1 MESQISSWNLQ
12 TLTSSSHHS
21 LLSKT
26 LEKRIKSVLPALRT
40 KISKQLNISRSNIDN
55 SSSKSSILSTK
66 KIDPIACD
74 VRYTSLSQWS
84 SDTVDAQVKAAYVH
98 VIEQIMQREGSILKL
113 QKVILI
119 LLHTYSLTYSYLLTH
134 TRYVPC

>member
-1 MESQISSWNLQ
+1 MDDS
-12 TLTSSSHHS
+12 T
-21 LLSKT
+21 
-26 LEKRIKSVLPALRT
+26 
-40 KISKQLNISRSNIDN
+40 
-55 SSSKSSILSTK
+55 SKSSILSTK

-98 VIEQIMQREGSILKL
+98 VVEQIMQREAAILKL

-119 LLHTYSLTYSYLLTH
+119 LTLAYLLTYLLTH
-134 TRYVPC
+134 SLTYLL